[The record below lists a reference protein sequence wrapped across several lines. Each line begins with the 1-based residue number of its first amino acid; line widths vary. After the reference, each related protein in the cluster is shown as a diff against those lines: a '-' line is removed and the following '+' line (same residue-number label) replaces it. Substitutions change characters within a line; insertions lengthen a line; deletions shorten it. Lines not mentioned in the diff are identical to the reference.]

1 MRIAANHPLCSLFRD
16 LVRSRLPRGV
26 EASEPKVADYISG
39 VLVDFTHVDN
49 LYRIRDAR
57 GRRLEQVGEMLAE
70 SDPRLGASSFDR
82 ERAVR
87 KHIGDFTLFFTGLF
101 PESLATLGRRGLGLD
116 ALLDYIR
123 TGKESYRIV
132 SCFDQFEYAREA
144 PIFRRL
150 AENFELYVFAL
161 NQVKRDLERLQRGY
175 YNHLRATLT

>member
-1 MRIAANHPLCSLFRD
+1 LLFRE
-16 LVRSRLPRGV
+16 LVRARLARDARVSDP
-26 EASEPKVADYISG
+26 AVAEYVAG
-39 VLVDFTHVDN
+39 VLVDFTHIEN

-70 SDPRLGASSFDR
+70 SDPLQAASSFDR

-116 ALLDYIR
+116 ALLDYVR

-144 PIFRRL
+144 PVFRRL
-150 AENFELYVFAL
+150 AEDFELCVFGL
-161 NQVKRDLERLQRGY
+161 NLVKQDLERLQRGY
-175 YNHLRATLT
+175 YRNLRAALS